1 MFERESS
8 FPARQRPHVLLAE
21 ADPAARVAV
30 KNRLEEAGF
39 KVCCLDDG
47 PALLRAIQ
55 TGHQHFEMKN
65 FHSWVRMEKIFLKK
79 IVSCLRCTEVLCR
92 KPV

>member
-1 MFERESS
+1 
-8 FPARQRPHVLLAE
+8 
-21 ADPAARVAV
+21 
-30 KNRLEEAGF
+30 
-39 KVCCLDDG
+39 LDDG